1 MALQVW
7 LPLNGNLDNYGVA
20 GDFTVPGTPT
30 FVGGK
35 VGGKALSLDHFYGS
49 VTVPELTGVTNF
61 SIAFWAKV
69 DSSVTDYTAYAD
81 AFKVQAT
88 TGGTTNVIRQEIRNT
103 ADPGKMIF
111 YLIKDATVGDNAN
124 TYANIT
130 GGWMDA
136 CSDQWGHFCAVKTDT
151 EARLYVNGVLF
162 NTVQASTF
170 ENTPQTL
177 TGVVGIGESASAI
190 NPTFLQDFRIYDH
203 PLSPKE
209 IKILSQGL
217 ALHYPLNGGVDNM
230 VKDSMAEYG
239 QSRTTYNIGDFNL
252 SESLVEGNT
261 YTVRAK
267 VNTSE
272 EKKSV
277 GFYFSGGT
285 IPISGWL
292 PISADGIYTQTF
304 TATAD
309 MASGTLGDGHGYVR
323 IYVSN
328 REGKSQSGTA
338 LSGTANVDWVK
349 LEKGSTATPWKPN
362 PVDTLY
368 TQMGF
373 ADNVIYD
380 TSGFCRN
387 GENHGATVAQG
398 GKYATHYETNGTSTY
413 ILCDTAQEIK
423 SIRDEITVSI
433 WAYRDDWSTIDLANS
448 RMFVS
453 SQQSGGVVLGLAS
466 GSKQARFQIGVGDTS
481 FLAYKSA
488 NSTEYTADTLSSGW
502 HMFTLTYDGFTVKSY
517 VDGNFTAQN
526 KAYTTH
532 TPIWHHATT
541 IMVLGGESAGSSVD
555 FNQAFTGGLSDLRIY
570 ATALSAEDIADL
582 YKVSASV
589 TNNGTLIASEI
600 SEV

>member
-7 LPLNGNLDNYGVA
+7 LPLNGNLNNYGVA
-20 GDFTVPGTPT
+20 GDFTIPGTPT
-30 FVGGK
+30 FVSGK

-49 VTVPELTGVTNF
+49 VTVPELIGVTNF

-69 DSSVTDYTAYAD
+69 DSSVTDFKQWAD
-81 AFKVQAT
+81 AFKVGST
-88 TGGTTNVIRQEIRNT
+88 TGGTTSVIRQELGRT
-103 ADPGKMIF
+103 PGKMWF
-111 YLIKDATVGDNAN
+111 YLVKDRTVGDGSAQHPVSG
-124 TYANIT
+124 TT
-130 GGWMDA
+130 MDS
-136 CSDQWGHFCAVKTDT
+136 CSDWWSHFCMVKTDT
-151 EARLYVNGVLF
+151 EAKVYVDGVLF
-162 NTVQASTF
+162 NTVQASNF
-170 ENTPQTL
+170 ENTPQAL
-177 TGVVGIGESASAI
+177 TGFVGIGESASAI

-203 PLSPKE
+203 CLSPKE

-230 VKDSMAEYG
+230 LKDSTAEYG
-239 QSRTTYNIGDFNL
+239 QSRTTYDIGDFNL

-267 VNTSE
+267 INTSE

-277 GFYFSGGT
+277 GFYFSGGS

-292 PISADGIYTQTF
+292 PISANGIYTQTF
-304 TATAD
+304 TATAE

-362 PVDTLY
+362 PADDLY
-368 TQMGF
+368 SQMGF
-373 ADNVIYD
+373 ADNIIYD

-413 ILCDTAQEIK
+413 ILCDTEQEIK

-433 WAYRDDWSTIDLANS
+433 WAYRDDWSTIDMANS

-502 HMFTLTYDGFTVKSY
+502 HMFTLTYDGFTLKSY

>member
-7 LPLNGNLDNYGVA
+7 LPLNGNLNNYGVA
-20 GDFTVPGTPT
+20 GDFTIPGTPT

-69 DSSVTDYTAYAD
+69 DSSVTDYEHWVD
-81 AFKVQAT
+81 AFKVGST
-88 TGGTTNVIRQEIRNT
+88 TGGTTNVIRQELGT
-103 ADPGKMIF
+103 TSETGKMRF
-111 YLIKDATVGDNAN
+111 YLVKDTTVGAS
-124 TYANIT
+124 TAPQIT
-130 GGWMDA
+130 VSGIMNS
-136 CSDQWGHFCAVKTDT
+136 CSDWWSHFCMVKTDT
-151 EARLYVNGVLF
+151 EAIVYVDGVLF

-170 ENTPQTL
+170 ENTPQAL
-177 TGVVGIGESASAI
+177 TGVVGIGGSASAI

-203 PLSPKE
+203 CLSPKE

-230 VKDSMAEYG
+230 VKDSTAEYG
-239 QSRTTYNIGDFNL
+239 QSRATYNIGDFNL

-267 VNTSE
+267 INTSE

-277 GFYFSGGT
+277 GFYLSGSSIT
-285 IPISGWL
+285 LSQWL
-292 PISADGIYTQTF
+292 PISADGVYSATF
-304 TATAD
+304 TATAT
-309 MASGTLGDGHGYVR
+309 MASSTLGDGHGYVR

-328 REGKSQSGTA
+328 NSGRAQSSTA

-362 PVDTLY
+362 PADTLY

-373 ADNVIYD
+373 ADNIIYD

-387 GENHGATVAQG
+387 GENRGATVAQG

-413 ILCDTAQEIK
+413 ILCDTEQEIK

-453 SQQSGGVVLGLAS
+453 SQQSGGIVLGLAS

-541 IMVLGGESAGSSVD
+541 IMVLGCESAGSSVD
-555 FNQAFTGGLSDLRIY
+555 LNQAFTGGLSDLRIY
-570 ATALSAEDIADL
+570 STALSAEDIADL

>member
-7 LPLNGNLDNYGVA
+7 LPLNGNLNNYGVA

-69 DSSVTDYTAYAD
+69 DSSVTDFKRWGD
-81 AFKVQAT
+81 AFKVGSS
-88 TGGTTNVIRQEIRNT
+88 TGGTTSIIRQELGGT
-103 ADPGKMIF
+103 SEPGKMRF
-111 YLIKDATVGDNAN
+111 YLVKDTTVGTSTAPQ
-124 TYANIT
+124 IT
-130 GGWMDA
+130 VSGVMDS
-136 CSDQWGHFCAVKTDT
+136 CSDWWSHFCMVKTDT
-151 EARLYVNGVLF
+151 EAKVYVDGVLF
-162 NTVQASTF
+162 NTVQANTF
-170 ENTPQTL
+170 ENTPQAL
-177 TGVVGIGESASAI
+177 TGVVSIGESASAI

-203 PLSPKE
+203 CLSPKE

-230 VKDSMAEYG
+230 LKDSTAEYG
-239 QSRTTYNIGDFNL
+239 QSRTTYNIGDYNL

-267 VNTSE
+267 INTSE
-272 EKKSV
+272 EKKGI
-277 GFYFSGGT
+277 GFFWSGAST
-285 IPISGWL
+285 ILNKWL
-292 PISADGIYTQTF
+292 TISADGVYSSTF
-304 TATAD
+304 TATAT
-309 MASGTLGDGHGYVR
+309 MASSTLGDGHGFVR

-328 REGKSQSGTA
+328 NSGRTQSSTP

-362 PVDTLY
+362 PMDDLY

-373 ADNVIYD
+373 ADNIIYD

-413 ILCDTAQEIK
+413 ILCDKEQEIK

-433 WAYRDDWSTIDLANS
+433 WAYRDDWSTLDTANS

-453 SQQSGGVVLGLAS
+453 SQQSGGVVLGIAS

-488 NSTEYTADTLSSGW
+488 NSTEYTADTLPSGW
-502 HMFTLTYDGFTVKSY
+502 HMFTLTYDGFTLKSY

-555 FNQAFTGGLSDLRIY
+555 FNQAFDGGLSDLRIY